1 MFDASNFPTDFGQ
14 WTHEQRVQKSYL
26 SEEKV
31 QLLNCLQFDWAAPSR
46 SPSVPWHVMYQELMH
61 YLKRIAPHTRQF
73 DGTPNTKLL
82 QKNGASEHLIAWSKT
97 QQVRYRR
104 VQEKKKN
111 GDDVTANGFRG
122 MPTWQIQLLRD
133 VNFDFDTTL
142 ETQWMEKYHL
152 LAAYIK
158 EHGNMKV
165 KRDSKLGVWI
175 LGIYRGK
182 EKYSK
187 ERIDL
192 LNTIGFDWND
202 RFRRPGTTD
211 YVYSASTT
219 SVVTAAAAATTTE
232 TKNQENYRRKR
243 RYIDGS
249 CIKPLPLV
257 FKS

>member
-73 DGTPNTKLL
+73 DGTPNTKLI

-97 QQVRYRR
+97 QQARYRR

-165 KRDSKLGVWI
+165 KRDVSPCRNIVCSTVLYTVTISILLLCVRYASDIWI
-175 LGIYRGK
+175 HIRLFCCRLFCHFVRFF
-182 EKYSK
+182 KYLRVSN
-187 ERIDL
+187 I
-192 LNTIGFDWND
+192 
-202 RFRRPGTTD
+202 
-211 YVYSASTT
+211 
-219 SVVTAAAAATTTE
+219 
-232 TKNQENYRRKR
+232 
-243 RYIDGS
+243 
-249 CIKPLPLV
+249 
-257 FKS
+257 